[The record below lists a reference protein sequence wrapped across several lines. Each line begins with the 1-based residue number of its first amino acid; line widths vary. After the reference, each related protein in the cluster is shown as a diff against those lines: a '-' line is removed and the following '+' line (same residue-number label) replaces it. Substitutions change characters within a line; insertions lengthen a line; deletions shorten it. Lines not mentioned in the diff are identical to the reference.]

1 MQQRASSVSPPPS
14 TRFLFLS
21 SLLLSAYPQFTTHS
35 THPPLSL
42 SPCCTPNPSR
52 ASCPC
57 PQKPSPGDRY
67 YCYRYRSNRA
77 RSGFSSHT
85 SHSRYRCGQLLLTT
99 TATVLRRYIA
109 IAKTPTETQYAS
121 NRTRYSGFS
130 LRPFLRVRGLSPF
143 FPIFLFSYLLCLSR
157 FVFLCFGR
165 GIRAFRR

>member
-35 THPPLSL
+35 THPPL

-165 GIRAFRR
+165 GIRAFHR